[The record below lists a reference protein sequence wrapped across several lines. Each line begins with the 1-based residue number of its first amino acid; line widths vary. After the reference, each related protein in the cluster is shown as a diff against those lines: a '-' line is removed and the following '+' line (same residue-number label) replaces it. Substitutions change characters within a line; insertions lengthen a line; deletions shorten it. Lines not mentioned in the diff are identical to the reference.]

1 MDQSESTNDEKSNK
15 RIKNA
20 NKRRPLNILKTKKK
34 STMPANKKILEGGR
48 ENFPGGEGYTPQ
60 QPTYP
65 RGNS

>member
-1 MDQSESTNDEKSNK
+1 
-15 RIKNA
+15 
-20 NKRRPLNILKTKKK
+20 
-34 STMPANKKILEGGR
+34 MPANKKILEGGR